1 MLGLARLW
9 LAAARSRRTRLQFV
23 AIQLRENDQLMLENR
38 QAARRLSLTHIVD
51 EIVIEQIAGI
61 GLVVEPMRILD
72 DQNGM
77 GEEECVKP

>member
-1 MLGLARLW
+1 
-9 LAAARSRRTRLQFV
+9 
-23 AIQLRENDQLMLENR
+23 MLENR

-61 GLVVEPMRILD
+61 GLVVEPMRVLD